1 ETISSGLGR
10 LFAILGPPFPKH
22 SGGPV
27 QLGRLNG
34 MLKFITIVGYICIFL
49 AVTASAMNLAAALI
63 QQLLIMGMLLVVGTF
78 LIEGPKD

>member
-1 ETISSGLGR
+1 
-10 LFAILGPPFPKH
+10 
-22 SGGPV
+22 
-27 QLGRLNG
+27 